1 MAIAFSIYRG
11 DTAPVGLNFVQQ
23 SDSSTA
29 YDLTGISSLVIT
41 ANPERNPSDDDD
53 EMWSVAM
60 TITSASAGTTTF
72 ALNSTQADMEPGV
85 YWFDVQ
91 ATLTAGS
98 TIRTIFK
105 DQFRVLQDINK

>member
-1 MAIAFSIYRG
+1 MAIAFEIYRG
-11 DTAPVGLNFVQQ
+11 DTAPNELNFTN
-23 SDSSTA
+23 SAGNA
-29 YDLTGISSLVIT
+29 YDLTGVSSLVIT
-41 ANPERNPSDDDD
+41 ANPERNPDDDDD
-53 EMWSVAM
+53 EMWSVTM
-60 TITSASAGTTTF
+60 TITDATAGETTF